1 MYTFLKTLVSTLIV
15 LRFFPSP
22 KYTVR
27 SHFSRGP
34 CEPLSVG
41 SISLSPSISPVFSFS
56 PRLNLPVSQ
65 SLSFSKLLFVPPFL
79 STSLTLSSLSNAQ
92 APSLSASPG
101 CPASSNTLPHLGVS
115 PFPSARSQAVPDP
128 DRAPVAATTAPR
140 SRPAPLTSLPAEIAS
155 TSGPQDRSRA
165 RSRSCACARHS
176 HGPAQPPRRKEEPMS
191 SCESPR
197 LTVRLRTE

>member
-22 KYTVR
+22 KCTVR

-128 DRAPVAATTAPR
+128 DRAPVAATPAPR
-140 SRPAPLTSLPAEIAS
+140 SRPAPLSSLCCPLSAPPAGLRRAH
-155 TSGPQDRSRA
+155 A
-165 RSRSCACARHS
+165 RS
-176 HGPAQPPRRKEEPMS
+176 PRR
-191 SCESPR
+191 PR
-197 LTVRLRTE
+197 AGLRTECMRTECVQF